1 METARHYSKGGAIRH
16 MADGGLVGKIKGLF
30 SSGPKETISE
40 RYARQDAELAAK
52 IAARQPKAEP
62 AAAPKAIDGISDY
75 SGMTATQRREKAAG
89 LAKGGPVQGPGTG
102 TSDDIPIMAS
112 NGEYM
117 VKAAAVRKLG
127 VAFMN
132 KLNSIADDPADQKTI
147 KTLKKKGAVRKM
159 RDGGLVEEPVRG
171 RAVAPYVNHRAPS
184 GPPVMQEQ
192 LRLPNNAPAPGT
204 SVTTTGGYKPN
215 FTMGGTPQQPPP
227 AVDPVTDV
235 QPKGP
240 QQRIGYTPKAPSTA
254 VATTPYKP
262 NFTMGGNPPPQQ
274 PPAATDVRAKYDPSK
289 ASPEAKAYQAERAA
303 NPGPKP
309 AAPSAPKPSA
319 AARAGAAVKNAGSA
333 VAGNRAVSAVARLA
347 TPLAIGATAGQTAV
361 TPTEDY
367 ETRFGFS
374 PSTIENPALRAV
386 RDVGVRALGAASDL
400 GNVMTGGL
408 AGEFYRDKQAQAQTL
423 TPADTVAQPVA
434 AAPAAPAPVA
444 PVAAAVQPVASAP
457 APITSAVRRVG
468 NSYSGQNVSGDISI
482 NGQAPRGGFVG
493 GTGDGTFTYGGTGG
507 GSGAGG
513 GVSDQA
519 LYAARL
525 AAAQRGDVEGIKA
538 SYAAQGQDFGPKV
551 DPISALVNN
560 GKPMTVRKA
569 AAIAQLQ
576 QQALAQQNSQ
586 ADRKL
591 AQDKFDLE
599 RDGAKLDNKAKA
611 QLASLQTAVLDP
623 NTTPEQRKS
632 ALAIYRGLTG
642 KAETQNRYTVVPGG
656 QAIDPATNAVYTKP
670 STVIDNQTGQF
681 VEQQGQPGAKAVA
694 PPEGTRLQK
703 DGKYFVVKN
712 GVPVP
717 L

>member
-159 RDGGLVEEPVRG
+159 ASPIEKKTGVPHMESAGSVDEALRR
-171 RAVAPYVNHRAPS
+171 VAPYVNHRAPS

-192 LRLPNNAPAPGT
+192 LRLPNNAPAPG
-204 SVTTTGGYKPN
+204 SAVQTTGYKPN
-215 FTMGGTPQQPPP
+215 FTMGANTATAAAP
-227 AVDPVTDV
+227 DPV
-235 QPKGP
+235 
-240 QQRIGYTPKAPSTA
+240 
-254 VATTPYKP
+254 
-262 NFTMGGNPPPQQ
+262 
-274 PPAATDVRAKYDPSK
+274 TDVRAKYNPAN

-309 AAPSAPKPSA
+309 ATPAAPKPSA
-319 AARAGAAVKNAGSA
+319 AARAGEAVKSASSKVADAGRA

-347 TPLAIGATAGQTAV
+347 TPLALGATAGQTAV

-408 AGEFYRDKQAQAQTL
+408 AGQFYRDKQAQAGQL
-423 TPADTVAQPVA
+423 TPADPVVQPAA

-444 PVAAAVQPVASAP
+444 PVATAAQPVAAAP

-468 NSYSGQNVSGDISI
+468 NSYSGQNVTGDITI
-482 NGQAPRGGFVG
+482 NGKAPGGGFVG

-525 AAAQRGDVEGIKA
+525 AAIKNGDIEGVKA
-538 SYAAQGQDFGPKV
+538 SYNGNFGPQV

-599 RDGAKLDNKAKA
+599 RDGAKLDNAGKQRLDA
-611 QLASLQTAVLDP
+611 LQTMILDP
-623 NTTPEQRKS
+623 NAKPEQRKS
-632 ALAIYRGLTG
+632 AIETYRALTG
-642 KAETQNRYTVVPGG
+642 KTANQNRYTVVPGG

-670 STVIDNQTGQF
+670 SQVIDNQTGQF
-681 VEQQGQPGAKAVA
+681 VEQQGQQGTKASA

>member
-1 METARHYSKGGAIRH
+1 METARHNSKGGAIRH

-159 RDGGLVEEPVRG
+159 ASPIEKKTGVPHMESAGSVDEALRR
-171 RAVAPYVNHRAPS
+171 VAPYVNHRAPS

-192 LRLPNNAPAPGT
+192 LRLPNNAPAPG
-204 SVTTTGGYKPN
+204 SAVQTTGYKPN
-215 FTMGGTPQQPPP
+215 FTMGANTATAAAP
-227 AVDPVTDV
+227 DPV
-235 QPKGP
+235 
-240 QQRIGYTPKAPSTA
+240 
-254 VATTPYKP
+254 
-262 NFTMGGNPPPQQ
+262 
-274 PPAATDVRAKYDPSK
+274 TDVRAKYNPAN

-309 AAPSAPKPSA
+309 ATPAAPKPSA
-319 AARAGAAVKNAGSA
+319 AARAGEAVKSASSKVADAGRA

-347 TPLAIGATAGQTAV
+347 TPLALGATAGQTAV

-525 AAAQRGDVEGIKA
+525 AAIKNGDTEGVKA
-538 SYAAQGQDFGPKV
+538 SYNGNFGPQV

-599 RDGAKLDNKAKA
+599 RDGAKLDNAGKQRLDA
-611 QLASLQTAVLDP
+611 LQTMILDP
-623 NTTPEQRKS
+623 NAKPEQRKS
-632 ALAIYRGLTG
+632 AIETYRALTG
-642 KAETQNRYTVVPGG
+642 KTANQNRYTVVPGG

-681 VEQQGQPGAKAVA
+681 VEQQGQQGAKASA

>member
-1 METARHYSKGGAIRH
+1 
-16 MADGGLVGKIKGLF
+16 
-30 SSGPKETISE
+30 
-40 RYARQDAELAAK
+40 
-52 IAARQPKAEP
+52 
-62 AAAPKAIDGISDY
+62 
-75 SGMTATQRREKAAG
+75 
-89 LAKGGPVQGPGTG
+89 
-102 TSDDIPIMAS
+102 
-112 NGEYM
+112 
-117 VKAAAVRKLG
+117 
-127 VAFMN
+127 
-132 KLNSIADDPADQKTI
+132 
-147 KTLKKKGAVRKM
+147 
-159 RDGGLVEEPVRG
+159 
-171 RAVAPYVNHRAPS
+171 
-184 GPPVMQEQ
+184 
-192 LRLPNNAPAPGT
+192 
-204 SVTTTGGYKPN
+204 
-215 FTMGGTPQQPPP
+215 
-227 AVDPVTDV
+227 
-235 QPKGP
+235 
-240 QQRIGYTPKAPSTA
+240 
-254 VATTPYKP
+254 
-262 NFTMGGNPPPQQ
+262 
-274 PPAATDVRAKYDPSK
+274 
-289 ASPEAKAYQAERAA
+289 
-303 NPGPKP
+303 
-309 AAPSAPKPSA
+309 
-319 AARAGAAVKNAGSA
+319 
-333 VAGNRAVSAVARLA
+333 
-347 TPLAIGATAGQTAV
+347 
-361 TPTEDY
+361 
-367 ETRFGFS
+367 
-374 PSTIENPALRAV
+374 
-386 RDVGVRALGAASDL
+386 
-400 GNVMTGGL
+400 MTGGL

-525 AAAQRGDVEGIKA
+525 AAIKNGDTEGVKA
-538 SYAAQGQDFGPKV
+538 SYNGNFGPQV

-599 RDGAKLDNKAKA
+599 RDGAKLDNAGKQRLDA
-611 QLASLQTAVLDP
+611 LQTMILDP
-623 NTTPEQRKS
+623 NAKPEQRKS
-632 ALAIYRGLTG
+632 AIETYRALTG
-642 KAETQNRYTVVPGG
+642 KTANQNRYTVVPGG

-681 VEQQGQPGAKAVA
+681 VEQQGQQGAKASA